1 MEKIKMILTDTDVI
15 IEFLK
20 GTEKTKKSL
29 EQIGLKNIAIS
40 SVTIM
45 ELYYG
50 AFDKKELQKIKKNL
64 LSFTIFKIDEK
75 TSDIAIELIEK
86 YSKSHNLEIPDSLI
100 ASIAIRNDIELF
112 TYNIKDFKYIKEL
125 KLYGKK

>member
-1 MEKIKMILTDTDVI
+1 MILTDTDVI